1 MSSIDFGP
9 QLPRASHFLCSRPTV
24 RLYYSPRTNRLK
36 QLQVGWAVVWRLS
49 GARAFLRMRRLRR
62 MRGNPTVASA
72 VDTRYSNTSP
82 PANSAKTPAPS
93 AQPSPKMY
101 SIAYEAAVTAT
112 GARPGKSGG
121 QRELFTEETIT
132 ILVFENGGVLRLT
145 AGVVPGQLLFLT
157 NKNTRREVV
166 AQVTRK
172 RDFRPTRCYVE
183 VEFSEPSPGFWGI
196 DFPETPQLAPANA
209 QQREATELVHA
220 AKVISGE
227 PSAPA
232 PSAQDVIALK
242 QEVEALRNQLRL
254 LQTQTIAVSSSA
266 PAVAPDPQL
275 ALGAAEVHPELS
287 PDLPGVAAEVSAIA
301 AARISGALPTE
312 PGGPSFSEEVDLPEP
327 VIHVNRAKPKA
338 NRAPKPKETNGA
350 NARLAALRIALVC
363 APLLLGAAGAAW
375 FLHWIPWLPQPKIIS
390 ASGAPNGAPNAAVHA
405 APAAGPAA
413 SKLAAAH
420 SNSGNT
426 MPPNN
431 VSTVQPVASLPG
443 TSSQSAGS
451 TAAPQFTSAPQQAGR
466 FAPGGDS
473 AKPSTLTKPQ
483 LPAPAGTAVDPVAV
497 KEKPVLVAS
506 AARPSE
512 PRPSIQT
519 ASISEALPSE
529 GADIVP
535 PKLTKSVRAIASPDA
550 LEYFARDKTATV
562 TLDAVVDVTGRV
574 KTMKVLTGPAS
585 LSQSAIA
592 ALKQYQYEPAKL
604 RGKPVAAHVT
614 VSVKF
619 LFEP

>member
-1 MSSIDFGP
+1 MSSIHFGP
-9 QLPRASHFLCSRPTV
+9 SLPRAAHFLCSRPTV
-24 RLYYSPRTNRLK
+24 RLYYSPRTNCLK
-36 QLQVGWAVVWRLS
+36 QLQRGRAVVWRLS
-49 GARAFLRMRRLRR
+49 GARAFLRMRRFRR
-62 MRGNPTVASA
+62 MRGNSIVASA
-72 VDTRYSNTSP
+72 VDTRHSNTSP
-82 PANSAKTPAPS
+82 TANSAKTPAPS
-93 AQPSPKMY
+93 SPPSPKMN
-101 SIAYEAAVTAT
+101 SIAHEAAVTAT
-112 GARPGKSGG
+112 GARNGKSGG
-121 QRELFTEETIT
+121 QRELFVEETIT
-132 ILVFENGGVLRLT
+132 ILVFENGGVLRLS

-157 NKNTRREVV
+157 NRSTGREVV

-209 QQREATELVHA
+209 QQREATELLHA

-227 PSAPA
+227 LSTPA
-232 PSAQDVIALK
+232 PSAQDVTALK

-254 LQTQTIAVSSSA
+254 LQTQTMAVSSSA
-266 PAVAPDPQL
+266 PAGPPDPRL
-275 ALGAAEVHPELS
+275 ALAAAEVHPELS
-287 PDLPGVAAEVSAIA
+287 PDLPELDSEVSAIA
-301 AARISGALPTE
+301 ADVPGALPTE
-312 PGGPSFSEEVDLPEP
+312 PDEPSFSEEVVLPEP
-327 VIHVNRAKPKA
+327 VIHVKRAKLKA
-338 NRAPKPKETNGA
+338 KRAAKRKETNGA
-350 NARLAALRIALVC
+350 NVRSAALRIALLC

-390 ASGAPNGAPNAAVHA
+390 ASGAPTVATNVAVHA

-426 MPPNN
+426 TPPNN
-431 VSTVQPVASLPG
+431 VSKAQPVASLPG
-443 TSSQSAGS
+443 TSSQSAVS
-451 TAAPQFTSAPQQAGR
+451 TAAPQLTSAPQEAGR
-466 FAPGGDS
+466 FAPRGGS
-473 AKPSTLTKPQ
+473 AKTSTRTKPQ

-497 KEKPVLVAS
+497 KEKSVLVAS
-506 AARPSE
+506 AARHSE
-512 PRPSIQT
+512 PRPSIKT
-519 ASISEALPSE
+519 ASTSEALPSQ

-535 PKLTKSVRAIASPDA
+535 PKLIKSVRAIASPDA

-592 ALKQYQYEPAKL
+592 ALKEYQYEPATL

-614 VSVKF
+614 VAVKF